1 MRQLTTVLT
10 IAGSDCSG
18 GAGLQAD
25 IRTIGQLGGH
35 AASVVTA
42 LTVQN
47 SMGVLHSESVSAT
60 LVRQQL
66 RAVLN
71 DLQPLAIKT
80 GMLPTREVVE
90 VVAQELTAYRQSHPD
105 VCIVL
110 DPVMVSTSGM
120 PLMDASAIGTFVAQL
135 YPLCTLIT
143 PNIPE
148 AKVLSGHGIAP
159 GKDAHAWLVKGGHAE
174 GEEKCDRLYAGGK
187 VAWFHHSAVYT
198 QGMHGTGCRLSSAIA
213 TLLAMG
219 QPLAEAVRGGI
230 DCLQADLQA
239 SVGVSYGLG
248 PMRVQFISHETERFT
263 QLLGVEQALMGG
275 CRWIQLRMK
284 QASAERIVDT
294 GRRMAELCHHY
305 GAVLIVDDHVDLV
318 SAIGADG
325 VHLGR
330 HDMSPVMARRLLG
343 NQYIIGG
350 TANTIDDVRQLAA
363 AGVDYIG
370 CGPYRYTTTKSNLAP
385 ILGLE
390 GYQAITRQ
398 MRQEGI
404 RIPMVA
410 IGGIEPADVA
420 PLLDSG
426 VQGVAVSGT
435 VLRANRPKE
444 QMKLIINQIKE
455 HNEYHTY

>member
-18 GAGLQAD
+18 GAGVQAD
-25 IRTIGQLGGH
+25 IRTIGQLGGY
-35 AASVVTA
+35 ATSVVTA
-42 LTVQN
+42 LTVQT
-47 SMGVLHSESVSAT
+47 SMGVLHSEAVSAT

-71 DLQPLAIKT
+71 DLQPLGIKT
-80 GMLPTREVVE
+80 GMLPNREVVE

-105 VCIVL
+105 VAIVL
-110 DPVMVSTSGM
+110 DPVMVSSSGM
-120 PLMDASAIGTFVAQL
+120 PLMSVEAIDTFVRQL

-143 PNIPE
+143 PNMPE
-148 AKVLSGHGIAP
+148 AKVLANYGIAP
-159 GKDAHAWLVKGGHAE
+159 AKDEHAWLLKGGHAE
-174 GEEKCDRLYAGGK
+174 GDEKCDRLYVDGK
-187 VAWFHHSAVYT
+187 VAAFHHSTIHT

-213 TLLAMG
+213 TLMALG
-219 QPLAEAVRGGI
+219 QPLNEAVRRGI

-248 PMRVQFISHETERFT
+248 PMRVQYISHETERFS
-263 QLLGVEQALMGG
+263 QVLGIEQALMGG

-284 QASAERIVDT
+284 GASTERIIAT
-294 GRRMAELCHHY
+294 GREVAQLCHHY
-305 GAVLIVDDHVDLV
+305 GAVLIVDDHVDV
-318 SAIGADG
+318 VGAIGADG

-330 HDMSPVMARRLLG
+330 HDMSPVMARKLLG
-343 NQYIIGG
+343 NNSIIGG
-350 TANTIDDVRQLAA
+350 TANTIDDVRRLAE

-370 CGPYRYTTTKSNLAP
+370 CGPYRYTTTKSNLSP
-385 ILGLE
+385 ILGAE
-390 GYQAITRQ
+390 GYHSITHL

-404 RIPMVA
+404 SIPMVA
-410 IGGIEPADVA
+410 IGGIEPDDI
-420 PLLDSG
+420 PLLLDSG

-435 VLRANRPKE
+435 VLRAKYPKE
-444 QMKLIINQIKE
+444 QMKLIINKVKE

>member
-120 PLMDASAIGTFVAQL
+120 PLMQADAIGTFVEML
-135 YPLCTLIT
+135 YPQATLIT
-143 PNIPE
+143 PNMPE
-148 AKVLSGHGIAP
+148 AKVLAGYGLGP
-159 GKDAHAWLVKGGHAE
+159 GKDQHAWLLKGGHAE
-174 GEEKCDRLYAGGK
+174 GDKKCDRLYMDGQ
-187 VAWFHHSAVYT
+187 VLTFSHEAVYT

-213 TLLAMG
+213 TLLAQG
-219 QPLAEAVRGGI
+219 QSLTDAVRGGI
-230 DCLQADLQA
+230 EYLQSDLRA

-248 PMRVQFISHETERFT
+248 RMRVQFISHATSEYSQVR
-263 QLLGVEQALMGG
+263 GIEQALMGG

-284 QASAERIVDT
+284 EATAEQIVAT
-294 GRRMAELCHHY
+294 GREVSELCHRF
-305 GAVLIVDDHVDLV
+305 GAVFIVDDHVELV
-318 SAIGADG
+318 DAIGADG

-330 HDMSPVMARRLLG
+330 HDMSPVEARKLLG
-343 NQYIIGG
+343 DDSIIGG
-350 TANTIDDVRQLAA
+350 TANTIDDVRLLAA

-370 CGPYRYTTTKSNLAP
+370 CGPYRYTTTKANLSP
-385 ILGLE
+385 ILGAE
-390 GYQAITRQ
+390 GYLRITRQ

-404 RIPMVA
+404 SVPMVA
-410 IGGIEPADVA
+410 IGGIEPDDVEL
-420 PLLDSG
+420 LLDSG

-435 VLRANRPKE
+435 VLRAEQPKE
-444 QMKLIINQIKE
+444 QMKVIINKVKQ
-455 HNEYHTY
+455 HNEDHTY